1 MVTKAFK
8 KKTLKKIS
16 CPNAGTDCRNKA
28 LRKYPE
34 KKKIHLLFLSLR
46 KCNFHQTVKPVW
58 VKNSFQLA
66 KLFIGMFN
74 LKYKGNKNMI
84 QN

>member
-1 MVTKAFK
+1 MPKRWYRLQKQSSEEV
-8 KKTLKKIS
+8 
-16 CPNAGTDCRNKA
+16 PR
-28 LRKYPE
+28 